1 MSDALGGTGDVRV
14 SDADRDLVIAQLR
27 QHAAEGR
34 LTLDE
39 FSERVGQALR
49 AVTRADLD
57 AVLADL
63 PTGSA
68 PVPAKGRVRRWFVA
82 VMSGAEARGRWRTGD
97 RVNAVALMGGCHLD
111 FRRAVIDGPE
121 VVVTAI
127 ALMGGIHIVVPEGV
141 EVELTGLPIMGGRHL
156 QIADVP
162 VLPGSPRI
170 VVRAFPIM
178 GGVEVRSKAAGEKDE
193 TPAVP
198 GMPPMPGVPTVPGMP
213 VPGVPTVPGMPVPGV
228 HGVHGVPAG
237 QVPFPPNGAEPFRG
251 VPHQPEAS
259 VTVPEGT
266 VTIMFSDVCGFSE
279 LTERLG
285 DVAMHRL
292 LAEHNRI
299 VRAEVAAHD
308 GQVVKAN
315 GDGFMVVFTS
325 AARALRCAAAV
336 QQAVRRVHPGG
347 EEVRLHIGLHAGE
360 VVHDGTDLIGQAVNL
375 ASRLTDAA
383 GPDEILVSTLARELA
398 AGSREFR
405 FGEPREVEL
414 KGLGPRVAFPLEW
427 KTTET
432 V

>member
-14 SDADRDLVIAQLR
+14 SDADRDLAIAQLR

-39 FSERVGQALR
+39 FSERVGQALG

-82 VMSGAEARGRWRTGD
+82 VMSGAEARGRWRTGA
-97 RVNAVALMGGCHLD
+97 RVNAVALMGGCYLD
-111 FRRAVIDGPE
+111 FRRAVIDEPE
-121 VVVTAI
+121 VVVTAV
-127 ALMGGIHIVVPEGV
+127 ALMGGVHIIVPEGV
-141 EVELTGLPIMGGRHL
+141 DVELTGLPIMGGKRL

-178 GGVEVRSKAAGEKDE
+178 GGVEVRSKGAGEKDE

-213 VPGVPTVPGMPVPGV
+213 VPGV
-228 HGVHGVPAG
+228 HGVHGVPGVAG
-237 QVPFPPNGAEPFRG
+237 APTGHGMFPPNGAGPVRG
-251 VPHQPEAS
+251 VSHQPEAGA
-259 VTVPEGT
+259 TVPEST
-266 VTIMFSDVCGFSE
+266 VTIMFSDVCAFSE

-405 FGEPREVEL
+405 FGEPREVDL

-427 KTTET
+427 KATET
-432 V
+432 L

>member
-1 MSDALGGTGDVRV
+1 MTEALGGTGDVRV
-14 SDADRDLVIAQLR
+14 SDADRDAVVAQLR
-27 QHAAEGR
+27 QHASEGR

-39 FSERVGQALR
+39 FSDRVGQALR
-49 AVTRADLD
+49 AVTRRDLD

-63 PTGSA
+63 PAESA
-68 PVPAKGRVRRWFVA
+68 PVPRQGRVRRWFVG

-97 RVNAVALMGGCHLD
+97 RVNAVAVMGGCLLD
-111 FRRAVIDGPE
+111 FRRAVIDAPE
-121 VVVTAI
+121 VVVTAV
-127 ALMGGIHIVVPEGV
+127 ALMGGIKILVPEGV
-141 EVELTGLPIMGGRHL
+141 EVELTGLPIMGGKSLHV
-156 QIADVP
+156 ADVP

-178 GGVEVRSKAAGEKDE
+178 GGVEVRSKGAGDKDE
-193 TPAVP
+193 GPAIP
-198 GMPPMPGVPTVPGMP
+198 GLPPMPGVPTGLGMP
-213 VPGVPTVPGMPVPGV
+213 TALGMPPGTQVDGAAPHPMPGVPTGLGMP
-228 HGVHGVPAG
+228 AS
-237 QVPFPPNGAEPFRG
+237 NGAGPAPG
-251 VPHQPEAS
+251 APHQPDAAA
-259 VTVPEGT
+259 VPEGT

-285 DVAMHRL
+285 DVAVHRL

-299 VRAEVAAHD
+299 VRGQVAVHD

-336 QQAVRRVHPGG
+336 QQAMRHVQLDG
-347 EEVRLHIGLHAGE
+347 ERVRLHIGLHAGE
-360 VVHDGTDLIGQAVNL
+360 VVHDGADLIGQAVNL

-383 GPDEILVSTLARELA
+383 GPDEVLVSSLARELA

-405 FGEPREVEL
+405 FGTPREIEL
-414 KGLGPRVAFPLEW
+414 KGLGSRVAFPLEW
-427 KTTET
+427 KATET